1 MYLKISTD
9 DKNLIGMNSHV
20 EELLSYLGC
29 TVVFGEDIIVRSLLI
44 PSLIDLV
51 KLKASVV
58 VHRRDC
64 VKIVM

>member
-1 MYLKISTD
+1 
-9 DKNLIGMNSHV
+9 MNSHV

-58 VHRRDC
+58 VSGMNYIN
-64 VKIVM
+64 VVM